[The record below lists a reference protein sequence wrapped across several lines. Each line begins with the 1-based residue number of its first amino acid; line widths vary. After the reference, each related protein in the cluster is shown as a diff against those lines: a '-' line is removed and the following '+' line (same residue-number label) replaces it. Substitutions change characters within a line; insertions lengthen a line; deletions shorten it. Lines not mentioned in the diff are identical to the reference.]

1 MCGSNTHKKKRAAE
15 FAVKLVG
22 PIHKLKVI
30 ILI

>member
-1 MCGSNTHKKKRAAE
+1 MCGSNTHKKRAAA